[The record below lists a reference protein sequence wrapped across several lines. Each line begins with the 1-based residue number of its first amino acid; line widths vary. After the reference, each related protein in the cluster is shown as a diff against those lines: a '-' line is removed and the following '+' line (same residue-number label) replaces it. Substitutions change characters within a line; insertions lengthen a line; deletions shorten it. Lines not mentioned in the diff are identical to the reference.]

1 MRRYKKAFKPTKTLF
16 RDVCEIDLSLTYKE
30 KVFMSI
36 EDGRE
41 PVDSSDILYREV
53 LYIDDKPA
61 AYCELYDE
69 TFNRVYVAICVDKN
83 FRGMNLSE
91 KMIDRMFKT
100 VTETEDLKDKKFIWL
115 VNRDNNKSIY
125 LAKKYGF
132 KTTSSYK
139 RLKYRG

>member
-1 MRRYKKAFKPTKTLF
+1 MRRYKKAFKPTKILF

-69 TFNRVYVAICVDKN
+69 TFNRVYVAICVDKS

-100 VTETEDLKDKKFIWL
+100 VSETEDLKDKKFIWL

>member
-69 TFNRVYVAICVDKN
+69 TFNRAYVAICVDKS

-100 VTETEDLKDKKFIWL
+100 VSETEDLKDKKFIWL